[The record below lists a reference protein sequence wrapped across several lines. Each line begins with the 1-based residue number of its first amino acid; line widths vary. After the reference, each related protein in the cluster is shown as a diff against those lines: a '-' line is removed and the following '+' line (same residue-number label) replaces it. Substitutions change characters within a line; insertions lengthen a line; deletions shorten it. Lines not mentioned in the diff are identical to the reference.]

1 MFDSSFHLADLK
13 SNISTKLF
21 TVSMVFPIQYAGSSS
36 HVAYVQLCMC
46 NRLEMSNILCQWIV
60 WCACL
65 LANANKLHSKTRT
78 FQQDAVHTECG
89 AKIYCFDIF
98 MVLASIKVKL
108 SRAGRRTGEVS
119 ANDEAMIHRE
129 IESFEISLRA
139 RDRCD
144 CVRGWLDV
152 TDWQHIEWNNKSL
165 TLTTTISST
174 PFIHPPFPFPPPFSH
189 SLQITYIFYI
199 GADKGAY
206 YKYVITVEWLF
217 ALFPLIRCFQHYI
230 TSLTCALVYRFD
242 VIRCLIYTGI
252 MLRDMAAL

>member
-1 MFDSSFHLADLK
+1 MNSLCLTAVF
-13 SNISTKLF
+13 ISQIWNQTFLPNY
-21 TVSMVFPIQYAGSSS
+21 SQSAWYPFPIQYAGSSS

-174 PFIHPPFPFPPPFSH
+174 PFIHPPFPSPFQ
-189 SLQITYIFYI
+189 SLIANHLYFLH
-199 GADKGAY
+199 
-206 YKYVITVEWLF
+206 W
-217 ALFPLIRCFQHYI
+217 CW
-230 TSLTCALVYRFD
+230 
-242 VIRCLIYTGI
+242 
-252 MLRDMAAL
+252 